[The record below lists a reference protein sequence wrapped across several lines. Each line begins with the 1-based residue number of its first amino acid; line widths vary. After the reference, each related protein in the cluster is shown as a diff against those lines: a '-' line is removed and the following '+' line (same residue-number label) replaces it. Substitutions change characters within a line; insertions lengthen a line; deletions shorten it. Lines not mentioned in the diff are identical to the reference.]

1 MKRNSFYRIRQLE
14 DKYYLFGCGHCFEIN
29 YIAKAIWVGIGKNMK
44 IDEIATVIMNKT
56 NQKDKEVIEKDIL
69 EFIEQLKHIGA
80 IIE

>member
-1 MKRNSFYRIRQLE
+1 MKRNSFYRIRQLG
-14 DKYYLFGCGHCFEIN
+14 DKYYLFGYGHCFEIN